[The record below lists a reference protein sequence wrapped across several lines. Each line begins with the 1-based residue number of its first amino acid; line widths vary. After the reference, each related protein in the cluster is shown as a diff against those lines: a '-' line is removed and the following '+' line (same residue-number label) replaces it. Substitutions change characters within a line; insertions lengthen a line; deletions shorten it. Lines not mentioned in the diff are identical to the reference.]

1 MMRAMYSGITGLKN
15 FQLQMDVVGNN
26 IANVNT
32 TGFKASRVTFETTL
46 LQTLKAGKSPE
57 NQYGG
62 TNPMQ
67 VGLGSKISSVD
78 KIFSQGSF
86 QNTGKKT
93 DLAIQGDG
101 FFVLSDSQGN
111 YFSRAGNFTLD
122 SSGFL
127 VNPSSG
133 LKLQG
138 WSAKIGT
145 NGQRYVDT
153 NEPIGDVKIAA
164 GLVMPAKQTSFVN
177 LAHNLNADV
186 GVQETTMIVKST
198 LGKELPI
205 KFKFV
210 RDMRAEY
217 KERNVYTWES
227 ELVNTGS
234 PSYEFA
240 KSNYDK
246 TLKGS
251 VELDN
256 AGNVVKWSTFKNGME
271 TMGVDTDSKLSI
283 YDVSGNL
290 RINRSNEAV
299 DGSSAGMEIDFSA
312 VTYDVASAA
321 TPAGLDASKQAVKFE
336 FDGSATNTKVKV
348 TVVEEGKEYSD
359 TYELADNQV
368 STINAFFNGGTDVG
382 GKTLI
387 INGKQLKAAALIS
400 GAATDRVNINSITWP
415 TMVDGT
421 LAGTSGGTAR
431 DFSLAGGIKLTDTVK
446 GQDIYYDP
454 KNVKVTVTNAAG
466 AIPGSVTVS
475 LTTKDG
481 VKNFTIN
488 GTVDA
493 GVGKNVSYQQFN
505 EAFSDGVKNG
515 NLRITG
521 LSLSNGQ
528 DTDELTATAATG
540 VTFASVKNIIQPP
553 SGGSPKFVD
562 VNNPQNFVVA
572 GYKAPTV
579 AASTLVYDSL
589 GQAYNVYL
597 NFTKINENTW
607 FWKAQMEDGT
617 PLYKL
622 NEDGTRDMTS
632 FADGVIAFDGNGGI
646 MSTNWRLREDGT
658 IDTNTTDNNNGS
670 LGFWFDPAKPG
681 AAPNP
686 TYNPSS
692 ISAAGPVMAQVKF
705 QELTQFASPHSIA
718 VTEQDGNS
726 EGTLDSFAINEV
738 GQIIGTFTNGKSD
751 ALGQVALAVF
761 NNPAGL
767 LELGNSLYAQSSNS
781 GIPQIGTCGVGG
793 RGTLLPGTLEMS
805 NVDLAEEFTNMIIAQ
820 RGFQAT
826 SRIITTAD
834 QILNELVN
842 IKR

>member
-67 VGLGSKISSVD
+67 AGLGSKISSVD

-122 SSGFL
+122 SSGYL

-186 GVQETTMIVKST
+186 GVQETTMVVKST

-234 PSYEFA
+234 PAYEFA

-299 DGSSAGMEIDFSA
+299 DGSSAGMEIDFST
-312 VTYDVASAA
+312 VTY
-321 TPAGLDASKQAVKFE
+321 
-336 FDGSATNTKVKV
+336 
-348 TVVEEGKEYSD
+348 
-359 TYELADNQV
+359 
-368 STINAFFNGGTDVG
+368 
-382 GKTLI
+382 
-387 INGKQLKAAALIS
+387 
-400 GAATDRVNINSITWP
+400 
-415 TMVDGT
+415 
-421 LAGTSGGTAR
+421 
-431 DFSLAGGIKLTDTVK
+431 
-446 GQDIYYDP
+446 
-454 KNVKVTVTNAAG
+454 
-466 AIPGSVTVS
+466 
-475 LTTKDG
+475 
-481 VKNFTIN
+481 
-488 GTVDA
+488 
-493 GVGKNVSYQQFN
+493 
-505 EAFSDGVKNG
+505 
-515 NLRITG
+515 
-521 LSLSNGQ
+521 
-528 DTDELTATAATG
+528 
-540 VTFASVKNIIQPP
+540 
-553 SGGSPKFVD
+553 
-562 VNNPQNFVVA
+562 
-572 GYKAPTV
+572 
-579 AASTLVYDSL
+579 
-589 GQAYNVYL
+589 
-597 NFTKINENTW
+597 
-607 FWKAQMEDGT
+607 
-617 PLYKL
+617 
-622 NEDGTRDMTS
+622 
-632 FADGVIAFDGNGGI
+632 
-646 MSTNWRLREDGT
+646 
-658 IDTNTTDNNNGS
+658 
-670 LGFWFDPAKPG
+670 
-681 AAPNP
+681 
-686 TYNPSS
+686 
-692 ISAAGPVMAQVKF
+692 
-705 QELTQFASPHSIA
+705 
-718 VTEQDGNS
+718 
-726 EGTLDSFAINEV
+726 
-738 GQIIGTFTNGKSD
+738 
-751 ALGQVALAVF
+751 
-761 NNPAGL
+761 
-767 LELGNSLYAQSSNS
+767 
-781 GIPQIGTCGVGG
+781 
-793 RGTLLPGTLEMS
+793 
-805 NVDLAEEFTNMIIAQ
+805 
-820 RGFQAT
+820 
-826 SRIITTAD
+826 
-834 QILNELVN
+834 
-842 IKR
+842 